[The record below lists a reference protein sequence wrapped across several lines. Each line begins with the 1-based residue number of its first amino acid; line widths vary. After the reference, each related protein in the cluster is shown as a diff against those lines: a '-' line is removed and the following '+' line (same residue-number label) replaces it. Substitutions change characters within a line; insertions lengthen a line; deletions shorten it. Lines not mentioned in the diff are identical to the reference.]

1 MRKAADLTTVLSPF
15 AFWVLFAS
23 SLHNIFLCV
32 AAHENGAAMDPDS
45 TQVREFI
52 ERLVE
57 ALVSGQ
63 LDDVKVNR
71 MYTHPE
77 CE

>member
-1 MRKAADLTTVLSPF
+1 VGSACLLHFVTFLSHVL
-15 AFWVLFAS
+15 
-23 SLHNIFLCV
+23 
-32 AAHENGAAMDPDS
+32 AHENGATMDPDS
-45 TQVREFI
+45 AQVREFI

-71 MYTHPE
+71 AYTHPE

>member
-1 MRKAADLTTVLSPF
+1 MTEQVLESEISEV
-15 AFWVLFAS
+15 W
-23 SLHNIFLCV
+23 LCV
-32 AAHENGAAMDPDS
+32 AAHENGAAMNPDS
-45 TQVREFI
+45 APVREFI

-57 ALVSGQ
+57 TLVSGQ

-71 MYTHPE
+71 AYTHPE

>member
-1 MRKAADLTTVLSPF
+1 
-15 AFWVLFAS
+15 
-23 SLHNIFLCV
+23 
-32 AAHENGAAMDPDS
+32 MDPES
-45 TQVREFI
+45 AQVREFI

-63 LDDVKVNR
+63 LDDVKLNR
-71 MYTHPE
+71 IYTHPE

>member
-1 MRKAADLTTVLSPF
+1 MRGISLSNT
-15 AFWVLFAS
+15 L
-23 SLHNIFLCV
+23 LCV
-32 AAHENGAAMDPDS
+32 AAHENGAAMNPES
-45 TQVREFI
+45 AQVREFI

-57 ALVSGQ
+57 TLVSGQ

-71 MYTHPE
+71 AYTHPE

>member
-1 MRKAADLTTVLSPF
+1 MHASP
-15 AFWVLFAS
+15 LC
-23 SLHNIFLCV
+23 NIFLCV
-32 AAHENGAAMDPDS
+32 AAHENGTAMDPDAA
-45 TQVREFI
+45 QVREFI

-71 MYTHPE
+71 VYTHPE